1 MPLKSAGDTG
11 WVRAYEW
18 MKEAIDSCRFP
29 MGAQLPETHIAKEA
43 GVSRTP
49 VREALRVLER
59 DGYVKIIPKR
69 GAFVSEISIDD
80 VREIYEIRKLLEP
93 FAALSAASRIPD
105 AEIRELSAEWEQLRR
120 RAENG
125 ELTNFSDFA
134 DKDIKMHLTIA
145 RYAANGRICAI
156 LKGYYVQIRRFQRL
170 SVQSLADVR
179 NSIGQHVE
187 LIERLKDRDPYALRL
202 CLYDH
207 VAAGEGFIMKGCF
220 LLSERASDI
229 LPEKA
234 VL

>member
-1 MPLKSAGDTG
+1 MPVKSAGDTS
-11 WVRAYEW
+11 WVKAYEW

-29 MGAQLPETHIAKEA
+29 MGAQLTETHIAKEA

-49 VREALRVLER
+49 VREALRVLEQ

-69 GAFVSEISIDD
+69 GAFVSAISIDD

-93 FAALSAASRIPD
+93 FAALSAAIRIPD
-105 AEIRELSAEWEQLRR
+105 AEIRELSAEWELLRR

-125 ELTNFSDFA
+125 ERIDFSDFA
-134 DKDIKMHLTIA
+134 DKDLKMHLTIA
-145 RYAANGRICAI
+145 RHAANGRICAI
-156 LKGYYVQIRRFQRL
+156 LKGYHVQIRRFQRL
-170 SVQSLADVR
+170 SAQSLSDVR
-179 NSIGQHVE
+179 NSIGQHID
-187 LIERLKDRDPYALRL
+187 LIKRLKDRDPHALRL

-207 VAAGEGFIMKGCF
+207 VAASEGFIMKGYF
-220 LLSERASDI
+220 LLSERAPDV